1 MHISEGVL
9 SAPVLISGAL
19 LTTAGVAV
27 GLKKMKDQDIPRT
40 ALISAALFVAS
51 LIHFPLGPTSV
62 HLILNGTAGIILG
75 WQIFPAIL
83 ISLFLQSILFQFGGI
98 TTLGI
103 NTFTIAFP
111 GIAAYYLFSFAKME
125 NKIRLGLFAFIS
137 GGTAVFLTSIL
148 VAISLVF
155 TEQSFLE
162 ISKLAVI
169 SHLPVIIIEGII
181 TVFVVFSIKKIN
193 ANILGGIKQDV

>member
-9 SAPVLISGAL
+9 SAPILISGAV
-19 LTTAGVAV
+19 LTAAGVTV

-51 LIHFPLGPTSV
+51 LIHLPLGPTSV

-103 NTFTIAFP
+103 NTFNIAFP
-111 GIAAYYLFSFAKME
+111 GIAAYYLFSFARI
-125 NKIRLGLFAFIS
+125 NSNFRLGILSFIS
-137 GGTAVFLTSIL
+137 GGFSVFLTSIL
-148 VAISLVF
+148 VAFSLVF

-162 ISKLAVI
+162 IAKLSVV
-169 SHLPVIIIEGII
+169 SYLPVIIIEGII

-193 ANILGGIKQDV
+193 INILGGIKEDV

>member
-9 SAPVLISGAL
+9 SAPVLISGTV
-19 LTTAGVAV
+19 LTAAGVMV

-51 LIHFPLGPTSV
+51 LIHIPLGPTSV

-75 WQIFPAIL
+75 WQIFPATL

-103 NTFTIAFP
+103 NTLNIAIP
-111 GIAAYYLFSFAKME
+111 GIAAYYLFSFAKI
-125 NKIRLGLFAFIS
+125 NSRFRLAILSFIS
-137 GGTAVFLTSIL
+137 GGMAVILTSIF
-148 VAISLVF
+148 VAAALFF

-162 ISKLAVI
+162 IAKVAVI

-181 TVFVVFSIKKIN
+181 TVFVVFSIKKVNIK
-193 ANILGGIKQDV
+193 ILGGIRQNV

>member
-9 SAPVLISGAL
+9 SAPVLISGAV
-19 LTTAGVAV
+19 LTAAGVTV

-51 LIHFPLGPTSV
+51 LIHLPLGPTSI

-103 NTFTIAFP
+103 NTFNIAFP
-111 GIAAYYLFSFAKME
+111 GIAAYYLFSFAKI
-125 NKIRLGLFAFIS
+125 NSRVRLGIISFIS
-137 GGTAVFLTSIL
+137 GGTAIFLTSIL
-148 VAISLVF
+148 VAVSLVF
-155 TEQSFLE
+155 TEESFLE
-162 ISKLAVI
+162 IAKLAVA
-169 SHLPVIIIEGII
+169 SHLPLMIIEGII

-193 ANILGGIKQDV
+193 INILGGIKQDV

>member
-9 SAPVLISGAL
+9 SAPILISGAV
-19 LTTAGVAV
+19 LTAAGVTV

-51 LIHFPLGPTSV
+51 LIHLPLGPTSV

-103 NTFTIAFP
+103 NTFNIAFP
-111 GIAAYYLFSFAKME
+111 GIAAYYLFAFARI
-125 NKIRLGLFAFIS
+125 NSNLRLGILSFIS
-137 GGTAVFLTSIL
+137 GGFSVFLTSIL
-148 VAISLVF
+148 VAFSLVF

-162 ISKLAVI
+162 IAKLSVV
-169 SHLPVIIIEGII
+169 SYLPVIIIEGII

-193 ANILGGIKQDV
+193 INILGGIKENV

>member
-9 SAPVLISGAL
+9 SAPVLISGAV
-19 LTTAGVAV
+19 LTAAGVTV
-27 GLKKMKDQDIPRT
+27 GLKKMRDQDIPRT

-51 LIHFPLGPTSV
+51 LIRLPLGPTSV
-62 HLILNGTAGIILG
+62 HLLLNGTAGIILG

-103 NTFTIAFP
+103 NTLNIALP
-111 GIAAYYLFSFAKME
+111 GIAAYYLFSFARI
-125 NKIRLGLFAFIS
+125 NSRVQLGIFSFIS
-137 GGTAVFLTSIL
+137 GGAAVFLTSVL
-148 VAISLVF
+148 VAFSLVF

-162 ISKLAVI
+162 IAKLAVI
-169 SHLPVIIIEGII
+169 SHLPLMIIEGII

-193 ANILGGIKQDV
+193 VNILGGIRQDV